1 MTLSLSRRASIAAA
15 FLLAS
20 AALSPAHASAT
31 RGKPN
36 PECARLAPAGFPF
49 PASPVVAKRAYH
61 ACYSAYSAYVD
72 PETRGPLWSFELL
85 QSDSL
90 QADEARTNDFRPDPD
105 IPASAQ
111 AKSQKDFAR
120 SGYDQG
126 HMAPAGDFH
135 ASPQVMS
142 ESFFYSNIVPQ
153 NANNNRNAW
162 QKLEIFTRQW
172 AHSRGSLTVVTG
184 PIFSDG
190 KSLGFLGSSKLAIPT
205 HIFKVIIDHR
215 RMESMA
221 FVLPNQPIEPLGGK
235 GTLKAW
241 EQTLAGY
248 QVSIK
253 DVEAWSGL
261 AFDPALPAPDR
272 EKLHSQKNGM
282 WSTRSSKSR
291 R

>member
-1 MTLSLSRRASIAAA
+1 MINRLRRASLVAAA
-15 FLLAS
+15 IVLS
-20 AALSPAHASAT
+20 CSALSPAFASAT

-36 PECARLAPAGFPF
+36 PDCAQLAPKGFPF
-49 PASPVVAKRAYH
+49 PTSPVVAKRAYH
-61 ACYSAYSAYVD
+61 ACYTAYSSYVD
-72 PETRGPLWSFELL
+72 PETRGPLWSLELL
-85 QSDSL
+85 QSDNL

-105 IPASAQ
+105 IPRSAQ

-135 ASPQVMS
+135 ASPQIMS

-153 NANNNRNAW
+153 NADNNRHAW

-172 AHSRGSLTVVTG
+172 AHSRGVVTVVTG
-184 PIFSDG
+184 PIFSGG
-190 KSLGFLGSSKLAIPT
+190 KSLGFLGASRLAIPT
-205 HIFKVIIDHR
+205 HIFKVVIDYR
-215 RMESMA
+215 RMQAMA
-221 FVLPNQPIEPLGGK
+221 FVLPNQPIEPDGGK

-241 EQTLAGY
+241 EQTLARY

-253 DVEAWSGL
+253 DVEAWTGL
-261 AFDPALPAPDR
+261 AFDPALSQADR
-272 EKLHSQKNGM
+272 DNLHGQKDGM
-282 WSTRSSKSR
+282 WSTRSSKPR